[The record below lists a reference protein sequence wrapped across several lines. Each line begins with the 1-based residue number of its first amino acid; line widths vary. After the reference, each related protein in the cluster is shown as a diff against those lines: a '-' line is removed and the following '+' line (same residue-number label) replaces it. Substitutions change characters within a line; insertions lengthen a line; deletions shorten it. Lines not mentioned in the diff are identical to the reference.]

1 MGIGIT
7 NKYMSLNIGIVEN
20 VDLKPKIIV
29 LGVGGAGGNAVN
41 NMIQSNLDGVEFWV
55 ANTDAQALSNSLVPE
70 ERRIQLGI
78 QSTRGLGAGSH
89 PEIGAR
95 AAEESLSEIQDL
107 LESANMCFITAGMGG
122 GTGTGA
128 APIIAKLARDM
139 GILTVGVVTKP
150 FHFEGARRMRMAESG
165 LSAMQEHVDTL
176 IIIPNQNLFRIANE
190 KTTFAEAFSMADEVL
205 HSGVRSITDLITY
218 PGIVNLDFADIK
230 TIMVESGKAM
240 MGTGEADGESR
251 AVQAAEN
258 AISNPLLDIS
268 SMKGAQGVLIN
279 ISGGYDMTL
288 YELDE
293 AANRIKEE
301 VDGDANIIVGSA
313 FNESLEGKLR
323 VSVVATGI
331 DQEVGSIF
339 DNSKTEL
346 DRVTATSNTSVT
358 SAQSAAQKVEGM
370 ALDHDANS
378 DVGQQRSMEF
388 EGDAVTDAKCTLQT
402 EPSGV
407 KETEGEKPVAN
418 TTDPFANKFNKIN
431 DVESSRAA
439 NFESVDSL
447 NNESKEEAGND
458 QSNKKHD
465 IFDIPA
471 FLRRK
476 IGKK

>member
-1 MGIGIT
+1 
-7 NKYMSLNIGIVEN
+7 MSINIEIAEN
-20 VDLKPKIIV
+20 TDLKPKIVV

-41 NMIQSNLDGVEFWV
+41 NMIQSKLEGVEFWV
-55 ANTDAQALSNSLVPE
+55 ANTDAQALSNSLVTE
-70 ERRIQLGI
+70 DHRIQLGV
-78 QSTRGLGAGSH
+78 QSTKGLGAGSH
-89 PEIGAR
+89 PEIGAK
-95 AAEESLSEIQDL
+95 AAEESLSDIQTV

-150 FHFEGARRMRMAESG
+150 FHFEGARRMRMAEAG
-165 LSAMQEHVDTL
+165 LKAMQEYVDTL
-176 IIIPNQNLFRIANE
+176 IIIPNQNLFRVANE
-190 KTTFAEAFSMADEVL
+190 KTTFAEAFSMADAVL
-205 HSGVRSITDLITY
+205 HSGVRSITDLITF

-230 TIMVESGKAM
+230 TVMFESGKAM

-301 VDGDANIIVGSA
+301 VDPEANIIVGSA
-313 FNESLEGKLR
+313 FNEDLEGEIR

-331 DQEVGSIF
+331 DQETASAF
-339 DNSKTEL
+339 DNSKTTL
-346 DRVTATSNTSVT
+346 DKNHSSSNSNTASNGKTSSSAEASSLNTTKHQEIGEVRGSEFMGGVEASQAGQQHFIKFDSNASVP
-358 SAQSAAQKVEGM
+358 SVEEEVKVES
-370 ALDHDANS
+370 ANIAS
-378 DVGQQRSMEF
+378 EGLANQYHKIDTQREH
-388 EGDAVTDAKCTLQT
+388 
-402 EPSGV
+402 
-407 KETEGEKPVAN
+407 AN
-418 TTDPFANKFNKIN
+418 R
-431 DVESSRAA
+431 VE
-439 NFESVDSL
+439 D
-447 NNESKEEAGND
+447 KEEGSSALK
-458 QSNKKHD
+458 QSEREAVETSSKKHD

-476 IGKK
+476 IGRK